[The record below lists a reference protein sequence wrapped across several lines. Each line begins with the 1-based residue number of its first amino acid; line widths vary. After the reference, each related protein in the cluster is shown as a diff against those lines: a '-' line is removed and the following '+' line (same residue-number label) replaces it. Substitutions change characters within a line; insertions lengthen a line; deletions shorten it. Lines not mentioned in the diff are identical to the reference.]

1 MPGVWPRRVEH
12 FRHSSTPVD
21 PNEVSRVTTLP
32 WRCMPDLQEV
42 TTMSD
47 TDKLYVW
54 LKTNWRQDDP
64 KRIKYL
70 AEMRYS
76 DGRVVRWLL
85 V

>member
-1 MPGVWPRRVEH
+1 
-12 FRHSSTPVD
+12 
-21 PNEVSRVTTLP
+21 
-32 WRCMPDLQEV
+32 
-42 TTMSD
+42 MSD